1 MLRNTG
7 GGGMDV
13 GTASVTIA
21 ELRSSCLKEDFC
33 DWSRPGTSEWVSAL
47 QAIDLSFAHKERA
60 GANIG
65 IIELAMVVGA
75 SRFIHTVL
83 APPPPAASFVNFTVE
98 SRIHT
103 HFLLLL
109 LLTQFCLKF
118 GPIALI
124 KREQTMNVMQA
135 AESSEGSVYT
145 LLTYAVR
152 VDDTA
157 LIKLLL
163 KHGDGITQIVSSSP
177 FFLPPISKT
186 GITFVTNCLPIS
198 SPLCSH

>member
-1 MLRNTG
+1 MDSQLVDRAHSLFSGNRVGLHQLLLSNISAIRPSIHLALAVCLAGHIILSEQDQEQRKDSCQFTACALIMLRDTG

-60 GANIG
+60 GADIG

-98 SRIHT
+98 SRIYTHT
-103 HFLLLL
+103 F
-109 LLTQFCLKF
+109 FC
-118 GPIALI
+118 
-124 KREQTMNVMQA
+124 
-135 AESSEGSVYT
+135 
-145 LLTYAVR
+145 
-152 VDDTA
+152 
-157 LIKLLL
+157 
-163 KHGDGITQIVSSSP
+163 
-177 FFLPPISKT
+177 
-186 GITFVTNCLPIS
+186 CC
-198 SPLCSH
+198 CSHNFV